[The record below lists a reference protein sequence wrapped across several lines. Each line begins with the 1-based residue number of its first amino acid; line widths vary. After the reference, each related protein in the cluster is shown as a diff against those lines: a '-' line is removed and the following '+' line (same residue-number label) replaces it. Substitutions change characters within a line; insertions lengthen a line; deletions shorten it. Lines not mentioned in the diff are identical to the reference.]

1 MDRDIVRPLL
11 ELSEIQKKV
20 AKTMLKRNHK
30 LIDYDRHRIALQ
42 KITTKA
48 ERSFSEEKQVF
59 KVKELLRKTSYVLTL
74 FPADSTTI
82 RYSNSRL

>member
-11 ELSEIQKKV
+11 ELSEIQKKI

-48 ERSFSEEKQVF
+48 ERSFSEEKQIF
-59 KVKELLRKTSYVLTL
+59 KVRATL
-74 FPADSTTI
+74 FVRKKDVELKSVFFFFC
-82 RYSNSRL
+82 

>member
-11 ELSEIQKKV
+11 ELSEIQKQI

-42 KITTKA
+42 KLTTKA
-48 ERSFSEEKQVF
+48 ERTFNEEKQIF
-59 KVKELLRKTSYVLTL
+59 KVKKHEQKKKGGLYIY
-74 FPADSTTI
+74 FFI
-82 RYSNSRL
+82 